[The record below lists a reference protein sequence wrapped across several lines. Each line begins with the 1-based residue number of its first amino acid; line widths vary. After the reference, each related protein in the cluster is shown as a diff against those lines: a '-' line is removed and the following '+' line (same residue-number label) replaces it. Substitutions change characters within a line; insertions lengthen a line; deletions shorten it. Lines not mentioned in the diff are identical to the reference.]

1 MKAVE
6 TTDAEFDLE
15 LAGLTKRFN
24 KVHIGGVAI
33 WAREEPQS
41 DRSAPSP
48 CSRSAG
54 HGHDNLPITSKRR
67 RSLHPYH
74 YKRPA

>member
-15 LAGLTKRFN
+15 LADLTKRFN

-33 WAREEPQS
+33 
-41 DRSAPSP
+41 
-48 CSRSAG
+48 
-54 HGHDNLPITSKRR
+54 
-67 RSLHPYH
+67 
-74 YKRPA
+74 